1 MREKI
6 KWVAGLRTTLVLL
19 GFVVLSFA
27 EILLADGASFQ
38 GLGHLPGTL
47 DTSAQAVSGDGS
59 VVVGWSRDE
68 PFRWTAEGGMQGL
81 GYLPDS
87 DYGEA
92 FSVSDDGTTVVGYM
106 SGRDQAFRWTQAGGM
121 QALGGGER
129 ASDVS
134 ADGSVVVGYTR
145 NDRFGNEPFRWTV
158 SGGMQR
164 LGYLPGGGSETSA
177 SAVSADGSVV
187 VGSGYSIFAEDD
199 LAFRWTAE
207 DGMQSLGDG
216 TSWAR
221 DVSAD
226 GSVVVGT
233 ADGLGVFRW
242 TAETGMVGLA
252 PGVAHAV
259 SADGSV
265 ILGRN
270 ADGPFIWDQ
279 QNGVRNLRDMLV
291 NDYGLD
297 LGDWDLREATDIS
310 ADGLTIVGNG
320 RNPSRY
326 PEPWIATIPEPLRLI
341 GLEIT
346 GPDEVL
352 AWSAAQYSAL
362 AYYNY
367 GSPKDVTTSAIW
379 SLEPVTYGSID
390 ENGLLTLEGV
400 DESENITISA
410 RYTRGEIT
418 VEAHKSVLCIPRA
431 RPAQTYY
438 VDAAKGDNRNNGLSP
453 ETAFATI
460 QKGIDSAEDG
470 DTVLVY
476 PGVYTEEIRFRGK
489 AITVQSA
496 ADAAVI
502 ENPDD
507 FAVSFYYGEG
517 PDSILKNFVIRNSFT
532 GIFIAASSPTI
543 SNVTVVDNKYG
554 IEAYVRAEP
563 NVSSSIFWNN
573 TDGDLFGCQARY
585 SCIEQEGEGNINT
598 EPLFVDPNNDDYH
611 LRSERG
617 RYWPEH
623 DVWVLDEV
631 TSPCIDGGDPT
642 VDPSREPTP
651 NGGRVNMGAYGGTAY
666 ASMSEM
672 RWIDGD
678 LNHDGIVNMI
688 DIALL
693 AENWLRLGL
702 NNQTS
707 PQE

>member
-27 EILLADGASFQ
+27 EISLADGASFQ

-129 ASDVS
+129 AFDVS

-145 NDRFGNEPFRWTV
+145 NDTFGNEPFRWTV

-164 LGYLPGGGSETSA
+164 LGYLPGGGSETTA

-187 VGSGYSIFAEDD
+187 VGGGYSIFAEDD

-207 DGMQSLGDG
+207 DGMQSLGDRA
-216 TSWAR
+216 SWAS

-252 PGVAHAV
+252 PGVARAV

-265 ILGRN
+265 ILGGN

-297 LGDWDLREATDIS
+297 LGDWDLREAEDIS

-326 PEPWIATIPEPLRLI
+326 TEPWIATIPEPLRLI

-346 GPDEVL
+346 GPNEVL

-367 GSPKDVTTSAIW
+367 GSPKDVTTLAIW

-400 DESENITISA
+400 DKSENITISA
-410 RYTRGEIT
+410 RYTEGEIT
-418 VEAHKSVLCIPRA
+418 VEGHKSVLCIPRA

-554 IEAYVRAEP
+554 IEAYVSAEP

-573 TDGDLFGCQARY
+573 TDGDMFGCRARY
-585 SCIEQEGEGNINT
+585 SCIEEGGEGEGNLSID
-598 EPLFVDPNNDDYH
+598 PLFVYPNSSDYH
-611 LRSERG
+611 LLSERG
-617 RYWPEH
+617 RYWREH
-623 DVWVLDEV
+623 NIWVLDNV
-631 TSPCIDGGDPT
+631 TSPCINGGDPNA
-642 VDPSREPTP
+642 DYSNEPMP
-651 NGGRVNMGAYGGTAY
+651 NGGRVNTGAYGGTPY
-666 ASMSEM
+666 ASMSESPTT
-672 RWIDGD
+672 GD
-678 LNHDGIVNMI
+678 INQDGII
-688 DIALL
+688 DITDLITLL
-693 AENWLRLGL
+693 ENWLRSVGWL
-702 NNQTS
+702 
-707 PQE
+707 E